1 MKRLSFSS
9 SLAFLPTTTSNA
21 LGYLHLDRIV
31 HCYVKPEYMFWI
43 RRGVYGLLI
52 LEWLGL
58 KLRIQ
63 TIPRCCQTSLLSRM
77 EKFWD
82 ANHEKLRQMQK
93 VVKMLEGVDT
103 SQGGRMIPED
113 QRPAVSSL
121 SPIYIFTTLY
131 PSYYHYYLSFY
142 LAFLSNALY

>member
-9 SLAFLPTTTSNA
+9 SLAEIKESL

-43 RRGVYGLLI
+43 IRGVYGLLI

-63 TIPRCCQTSLLSRM
+63 R
-77 EKFWD
+77 
-82 ANHEKLRQMQK
+82 
-93 VVKMLEGVDT
+93 
-103 SQGGRMIPED
+103 
-113 QRPAVSSL
+113 
-121 SPIYIFTTLY
+121 
-131 PSYYHYYLSFY
+131 
-142 LAFLSNALY
+142 

>member
-1 MKRLSFSS
+1 MRIIRQISFHHTQIS
-9 SLAFLPTTTSNA
+9 SL
-21 LGYLHLDRIV
+21 
-31 HCYVKPEYMFWI
+31 
-43 RRGVYGLLI
+43 
-52 LEWLGL
+52 
-58 KLRIQ
+58 Q
-63 TIPRCCQTSLLSRM
+63 TEPATMIPRCCQTSLLSRM

-121 SPIYIFTTLY
+121 SPIYIF
-131 PSYYHYYLSFY
+131 
-142 LAFLSNALY
+142 

>member
-1 MKRLSFSS
+1 
-9 SLAFLPTTTSNA
+9 
-21 LGYLHLDRIV
+21 
-31 HCYVKPEYMFWI
+31 
-43 RRGVYGLLI
+43 
-52 LEWLGL
+52 
-58 KLRIQ
+58 
-63 TIPRCCQTSLLSRM
+63 M

-142 LAFLSNALY
+142 LAFLSNALFFPYQLNRYKKIYDTDLFSCER

>member
-9 SLAFLPTTTSNA
+9 SLAFVPTTTSNA

-63 TIPRCCQTSLLSRM
+63 TT
-77 EKFWD
+77 
-82 ANHEKLRQMQK
+82 
-93 VVKMLEGVDT
+93 VDT
-103 SQGGRMIPED
+103 RYQD
-113 QRPAVSSL
+113 AVRH
-121 SPIYIFTTLY
+121 
-131 PSYYHYYLSFY
+131 HY
-142 LAFLSNALY
+142 